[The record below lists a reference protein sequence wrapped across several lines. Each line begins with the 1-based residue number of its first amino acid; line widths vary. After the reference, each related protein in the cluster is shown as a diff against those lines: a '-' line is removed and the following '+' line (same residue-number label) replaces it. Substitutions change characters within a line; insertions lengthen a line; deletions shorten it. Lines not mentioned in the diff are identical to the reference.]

1 MTTNLDKGSHSVTA
15 LNAHLVFVT
24 KYRKRTFSS
33 ESLLFLEKTMKDTA
47 RKMGFSITE
56 FNGENDHVHL
66 LVRYPPKYSISK
78 IVNHLKGVSSRMY
91 RAKYLVSGEHLGSPS
106 YFASS
111 VGGAP
116 IEVLKQYIQ
125 NQEKSS
131 FTTGLVPIFLVRL
144 PVILI

>member
-1 MTTNLDKGSHSVTA
+1 MTTNLTRGRHSVTS

-24 KYRKRTFSS
+24 KYRRKVFTN
-33 ESLLFLEKTMKDTA
+33 ESLDYLKECMEEVG
-47 RKMGFSITE
+47 RKMNFEIIE
-56 FNGENDHVHL
+56 FNGEADHVHV
-66 LVRYPPKYSISK
+66 LVSYPPVLSISK

-91 RAKYLVSGEHLGSPS
+91 RTRYKSPSKEHLWSPS

-125 NQEKSS
+125 DQLKPS
-131 FTTGLVPIFLVRL
+131 
-144 PVILI
+144 

>member
-1 MTTNLDKGSHSVTA
+1 MGTVYHLVYKMKSDLDRGAHSITA

-24 KYRKRTFSS
+24 KYRKKLFTQD
-33 ESLLFLEKTMKDTA
+33 SLELIQQTMKDTA

-56 FNGENDHVHL
+56 FRGESDHIHV

-78 IVNHLKGVSSRMY
+78 IVNHLKGVSSRIY
-91 RAKYLVSGEHLGSPS
+91 RSKYPMNGDHLWSPS

-116 IEVLKQYIQ
+116 IEVLKQYLQ
-125 NQEKSS
+125 NQEKPS
-131 FTTGLVPIFLVRL
+131 
-144 PVILI
+144 